1 MNKQEFLNAL
11 RDRLAALPCEV
22 EECIAFYAEMIDD
35 RVEDGL
41 SEEEAVAAI
50 GTATEVAA
58 QILADI
64 PLSRLVKQRIKPQRR
79 LRIWETLLLAI
90 GSPVWASL
98 LIAAFAVVISLYA
111 ALWSLVASA
120 WAVFASMVGGA
131 LGGLLGGGI
140 LAFTAST
147 LAGLSLIGAALVCA
161 GLSIFAFRGCIA
173 ATRGSVALTRLI
185 LLGVKK
191 CFIRREKVQ

>member
-1 MNKQEFLNAL
+1 MNKQEFLNTL

-41 SEEEAVAAI
+41 SEDEAVAAI

-98 LIAAFAVVISLYA
+98 LIAAFAVIISLYA

-147 LAGLSLIGAALVCA
+147 LAGLSLVGAALVCA
-161 GLSIFAFRGCIA
+161 GLSILAFHGCVA
-173 ATRGSVALTRLI
+173 ATKGCARLVRLI
-185 LLGVKK
+185 LLGVKR
-191 CFIRREKVQ
+191 CFIRKEKVQ